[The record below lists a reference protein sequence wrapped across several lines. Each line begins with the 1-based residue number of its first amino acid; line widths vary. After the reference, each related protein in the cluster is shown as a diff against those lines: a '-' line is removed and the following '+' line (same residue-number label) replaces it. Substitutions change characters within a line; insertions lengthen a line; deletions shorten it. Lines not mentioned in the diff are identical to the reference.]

1 MVLPSTAVSILL
13 QRDTGLLAVICDDM
27 VVRLIDIETR
37 RVVRE
42 LSGFHGRILD
52 IVGHFF
58 LFVYGD
64 LDLRVPDF
72 FPRFS
77 VASRVIVGFCHS
89 HF

>member
-52 IVGHFF
+52 IVGYF
-58 LFVYGD
+58 LVYGI
-64 LDLRVPDF
+64 PDF
-72 FPRFS
+72 KDTRLFPQ
-77 VASRVIVGFCHS
+77 ILGG
-89 HF
+89 